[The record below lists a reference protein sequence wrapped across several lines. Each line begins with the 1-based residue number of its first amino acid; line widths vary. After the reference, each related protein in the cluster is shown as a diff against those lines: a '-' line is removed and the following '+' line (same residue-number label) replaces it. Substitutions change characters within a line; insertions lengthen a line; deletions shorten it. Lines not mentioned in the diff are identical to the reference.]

1 MTRKKKEEKKK
12 LFLRITIKYS
22 LPLKINFD
30 IISNL
35 NSLFNYISNFITQ
48 ILTNGINRSRSLQ
61 RLHSP
66 VTFPSTY
73 MAPPSNYRWRLQKSY
88 SHSPLL
94 ASNTTFYSSKWFSLF
109 TLTTKPLRESIGF
122 FSLLRVHNIPFFFP
136 CTFLININFERVGHI
151 EFIVPP
157 LDSFVKNWR
166 GRRGRSRNDL
176 ELIRLAGML
185 RCG

>member
-1 MTRKKKEEKKK
+1 MTRKKEEERRRKRK

-122 FSLLRVHNIPFFFP
+122 FFLFYAFIIFPFFF
-136 CTFLININFERVGHI
+136 
-151 EFIVPP
+151 
-157 LDSFVKNWR
+157 
-166 GRRGRSRNDL
+166 
-176 ELIRLAGML
+176 LAL
-185 RCG
+185 SL